1 MNQECVDYIESEI
14 LPRYTS
20 FDKAHQNDHVER
32 VIQESLHLAQYYE
45 VNPDMVYVI
54 AAYHDVGL
62 VEGRERHHLV
72 SGCLLQADRK
82 LRYWFSEEE
91 IRLMKE
97 AVEDHRASNRHEPR
111 SIYGKIVS
119 EADRVI
125 DAETTFRRTVQYGLS
140 HYPEM
145 SLEEHFLRFRDHL
158 ITKYGEGGYL
168 KRWIPQSDNAARLQD
183 IRGILKDEERLH
195 EIFGRIFTEETKSAC
210 PAGNIL

>member
-1 MNQECVDYIESEI
+1 MKMNQECIDYVESEI
-14 LPRYTS
+14 LPRYAS
-20 FDKAHQNDHVER
+20 FDKAHQNDHVDR
-32 VIQESLHLAQYYE
+32 VIQESLRLAQYYE

-54 AAYHDVGL
+54 ADYNDVGL

-72 SGCLLQADRK
+72 SGSLLQADQK
-82 LRYWFSEEE
+82 LRNWFSEEE
-91 IRLMKE
+91 IQLMKE
-97 AVEDHRASNRHEPR
+97 AVEDHRASNKHEPR

-145 SLEEHFLRFRDHL
+145 IPEEHYLRFRDHL

-168 KRWIPQSDNAARLQD
+168 KLWIPQSDNAERLQE
-183 IRGILKDEERLH
+183 IRGILKDEVQLRN
-195 EIFGRIFTEETKSAC
+195 IFMKLFAAENAVK
-210 PAGNIL
+210 

>member
-1 MNQECVDYIESEI
+1 MNQECIDYIESEI
-14 LPRYTS
+14 LPRYAS

-32 VIQESLHLAQYYE
+32 VIQESLRLAQYYE

-82 LRYWFSEEE
+82 LRNWFSEEE
-91 IRLMKE
+91 IRVMKE
-97 AVEDHRASNRHEPR
+97 AVEDHRASNKHEPR

-145 SLEEHFLRFRDHL
+145 SPEEHYLRFRDHL
-158 ITKYGEGGYL
+158 ITKYGEDGYL
-168 KRWIPQSDNAARLQD
+168 KLWIPQSDNAERLQE
-183 IRGILKDEERLH
+183 IRGILKDEELLRN
-195 EIFGRIFTEETKSAC
+195 IFMKLFAAENAVK
-210 PAGNIL
+210 

>member
-1 MNQECVDYIESEI
+1 MKNMNQECIDYIESEI
-14 LPRYTS
+14 LPRYAS

-32 VIQESLHLAQYYE
+32 VIQESLRLAQYYE

-72 SGCLLQADRK
+72 SGSLLQADQK
-82 LRYWFSEEE
+82 LRNWFSEEE
-91 IRLMKE
+91 IQLMKE
-97 AVEDHRASNRHEPR
+97 AVEDHRASNKHEPR

-145 SLEEHFLRFRDHL
+145 SPEEHYLRFRDHL

-168 KRWIPQSDNAARLQD
+168 KLWIPQSDNAERLQE
-183 IRGILKDEERLH
+183 IRGILKNEVQLRN
-195 EIFGRIFTEETKSAC
+195 IFMKLFAAENAVK
-210 PAGNIL
+210 

>member
-1 MNQECVDYIESEI
+1 M
-14 LPRYTS
+14 
-20 FDKAHQNDHVER
+20 
-32 VIQESLHLAQYYE
+32 IQESLRLAQYYE

-72 SGCLLQADRK
+72 SGSLLQADQK
-82 LRYWFSEEE
+82 LRNWFSEEE
-91 IRLMKE
+91 IQLMKE
-97 AVEDHRASNRHEPR
+97 AVEDHRASNKHEPR

-145 SLEEHFLRFRDHL
+145 IPEEHYLRFRDHL

-168 KRWIPQSDNAARLQD
+168 KLWIPQSDNAERLQE
-183 IRGILKDEERLH
+183 IRGILKNEVQLRN
-195 EIFGRIFTEETKSAC
+195 IFMKLFAAENAVK
-210 PAGNIL
+210 

>member
-1 MNQECVDYIESEI
+1 MKMNQECIDYVESEI
-14 LPRYTS
+14 LPRYAS
-20 FDKAHQNDHVER
+20 FDKAHQNDHVDR
-32 VIQESLHLAQYYE
+32 VIQESLRLAQYYE

-72 SGCLLQADRK
+72 SGSLLQADQK
-82 LRYWFSEEE
+82 LRNWFSEEE
-91 IRLMKE
+91 IQLMKE
-97 AVEDHRASNRHEPR
+97 AVEDHRASNKHEPR

-125 DAETTFRRTVQYGLS
+125 DVETTFRRTVQYGLS

-145 SLEEHFLRFRDHL
+145 IPEEHYLRFRDHL

-168 KRWIPQSDNAARLQD
+168 KLWIPQSDNAERLQE
-183 IRGILKDEERLH
+183 IRGILKDEVQLRN
-195 EIFGRIFTEETKSAC
+195 IFMKLFAAENAVK
-210 PAGNIL
+210 

>member
-1 MNQECVDYIESEI
+1 MKMNQECMDYIESEI
-14 LPRYTS
+14 LPRYAS
-20 FDKAHQNDHVER
+20 FDKAHQNDHVDR
-32 VIQESLHLAQYYE
+32 VIQESLRLAQYYE

-62 VEGRERHHLV
+62 VEGREHHHLV
-72 SGCLLQADRK
+72 SGSLLQADQK
-82 LRYWFSEEE
+82 LRNWFSEEE
-91 IRLMKE
+91 IQLMKE
-97 AVEDHRASNRHEPR
+97 AVEDHRASNKHEPR

-145 SLEEHFLRFRDHL
+145 SPEEHYLRFRDHL

-168 KRWIPQSDNAARLQD
+168 KLWIPQSDNAERLQE
-183 IRGILKDEERLH
+183 IRGILKNEVQLRN
-195 EIFGRIFTEETKSAC
+195 IFMKLFAAENAVK
-210 PAGNIL
+210 

>member
-1 MNQECVDYIESEI
+1 MKMNQECIDYVESEI
-14 LPRYTS
+14 LPRYAS
-20 FDKAHQNDHVER
+20 FDKAHQNDHVDR
-32 VIQESLHLAQYYE
+32 VIQESLRLAQYYE

-72 SGCLLQADRK
+72 SGSLLQADQK
-82 LRYWFSEEE
+82 LRNWFSEEE
-91 IRLMKE
+91 IQLMKE
-97 AVEDHRASNRHEPR
+97 AVEDHRTSNKHEPR

-145 SLEEHFLRFRDHL
+145 IPEEHYLRFRDHL

-168 KRWIPQSDNAARLQD
+168 KLWIPQSDNAERLQE
-183 IRGILKDEERLH
+183 IRGILKNEVQLRN
-195 EIFGRIFTEETKSAC
+195 IFMKLFAAENAVK
-210 PAGNIL
+210 

>member
-1 MNQECVDYIESEI
+1 MMIGMKMNQECIDYVESEI
-14 LPRYTS
+14 LPRYAS
-20 FDKAHQNDHVER
+20 FDKAHQNDHVDR
-32 VIQESLHLAQYYE
+32 VIQESLRLAQYYE

-72 SGCLLQADRK
+72 SGRLLQADQK
-82 LRYWFSEEE
+82 LRNWFSEEE
-91 IRLMKE
+91 IQLMKE
-97 AVEDHRASNRHEPR
+97 AVEDHRASNKHEPR

-145 SLEEHFLRFRDHL
+145 IPEEHYLRFRDHL

-168 KRWIPQSDNAARLQD
+168 KLWIPQSDNAERLQE
-183 IRGILKDEERLH
+183 IRGILKNEVQLRN
-195 EIFGRIFTEETKSAC
+195 IFMKLFAAENAVK
-210 PAGNIL
+210 

>member
-1 MNQECVDYIESEI
+1 MKMNQECIDYVESEI
-14 LPRYTS
+14 LPRYAS
-20 FDKAHQNDHVER
+20 FDKAHQNDHVDR
-32 VIQESLHLAQYYE
+32 VIQESLRLAQYYE

-72 SGCLLQADRK
+72 SGSLLQADQK
-82 LRYWFSEEE
+82 LRNWFSEEE
-91 IRLMKE
+91 IQLMKE
-97 AVEDHRASNRHEPR
+97 AVEEHRASNKHEPR

-145 SLEEHFLRFRDHL
+145 IPEEHYLRFRDHL

-168 KRWIPQSDNAARLQD
+168 KLWIPQSDNAERLQE
-183 IRGILKDEERLH
+183 IRGILKDEVQLRN
-195 EIFGRIFTEETKSAC
+195 IFMKLFAAENAVK
-210 PAGNIL
+210 